1 MSSSCRSVHPEL
13 PFVPAMRKALQIF
26 VPFAMGLFATRIVRK
41 AMQCL
46 ARGDASTKKLLI
58 NAEL

>member
-1 MSSSCRSVHPEL
+1 MGSSSVFGHLEL
-13 PFVPAMRKALQIF
+13 PFVPAMRKASQIF

-58 NAEL
+58 NAEP